1 MAVAFRPL
9 QPESVRL
16 GPRRALA
23 QELVAF
29 HQPEHTVSD
38 HYRTLLGAISEQF
51 TAGVPQVLLFTAS
64 ASEAGTTTVL
74 LNLAVTFARQG
85 KLRVAVID
93 ANLARPAVAQR
104 LGLPTVPGLTETL
117 TRTTPLARAIQETG
131 QTNLLALTA
140 GHVKAT
146 EQISASEAELSAMFE
161 ELREHFDLILVDAP
175 CWDGKESLL
184 RLSSICDGIYLVT
197 PQAQADAPES
207 GKFVH
212 SIRRQLAGLK
222 CQCAGSILTSH

>member
-16 GPRRALA
+16 GPA
-23 QELVAF
+23 QERFAPELVAF

-64 ASEAGTTTVL
+64 VSEAGTTTVL
-74 LNLAVTFARQG
+74 LNLAITFARQG

-93 ANLARPAVAQR
+93 ANIARPAVAQR

-175 CWDGKESLL
+175 CWDGKGKSASPQLDL
-184 RLSSICDGIYLVT
+184 RWDLPGNT
-197 PQAQADAPES
+197 PGTGRCP
-207 GKFVH
+207 
-212 SIRRQLAGLK
+212 
-222 CQCAGSILTSH
+222 